1 MKSTARTVGIVMI
14 IMVLS
19 RLLSLGSVI
28 VYTSFFGTESIEINI
43 YSYALQFPN
52 IVFTVF
58 GTALTTVVIPI
69 FASNLESGD
78 KKRAYK
84 FADNVISLATTFT
97 LILALVGI
105 LLAPLFPLFT
115 KYSENENAYNF
126 AVMALRIMF
135 PIMIFYALNY
145 IFQGILQS
153 MGKFN
158 MPAFVTI
165 PSSVIQIGYVLL
177 LGHKYGVKGLLIA
190 TFIALSTQA
199 LILIPPLLTTDY
211 KYRPSFKY
219 KDEDIRKA
227 IRLMIPIIIGSSAYP
242 LNLFFNA
249 TIAANI
255 GNGDKVTILTL
266 VQQLVTYA
274 VLAFIYS
281 VTAVAFPKFSAL
293 ASKNDIGEFKNSVV
307 KVLTSMF
314 YFLLPAT
321 AGFILVR
328 KELLNLIVGWNK
340 FTPENVEFASVLLS
354 FYALGVVGMG
364 VKEVVDRAFYSL
376 KDTKAP
382 AIIGVIVM
390 VVNVSISLILLRF
403 IGAYGIPIAYSVSI
417 LTGAAVLTIMLRK
430 KIGAFGGKKLGKV
443 IIKIILSCIVMTLVI
458 LPLMMVF
465 NKFSFRADLIVG
477 AIKYIIPDI
486 SADAIALMHE
496 LTDRAIKLI
505 VPAALGAL
513 VYFVSTYLLKVDEA
527 VDVFKKLKAK
537 VLRHN

>member
-1 MKSTARTVGIVMI
+1 MKSTAKTVGIVMI

-28 VYTSFFGTESIEINI
+28 VYTSFFGTDSIEINI
-43 YSYALQFPN
+43 YTYALQFPN

-69 FASNLESGD
+69 FASNLESGN

-84 FADNVISLATTFT
+84 FADNVISLATIFT
-97 LILALVGI
+97 LILTLIGV
-105 LLAPLFPLFT
+105 LLAPLLPLFT
-115 KYSENENAYNF
+115 KYSENKNHYDF

-165 PSSVIQIGYVLL
+165 PSSAIQIGYVIFM
-177 LGHKYGVKGLLIA
+177 GNKFGIKGLLIA
-190 TFIALSTQA
+190 TLIALSTQA
-199 LILIPPLLTTDY
+199 LILIPPLLTTEY
-211 KYRPSFKY
+211 RYRPSFNY

-227 IRLMIPIIIGSSAYP
+227 VKLIIPIIIGSSAYP
-242 LNLFFNA
+242 LNLFFNV
-249 TIAANI
+249 TIAANL
-255 GNGDKVTILTL
+255 GDGDKVTILTL
-266 VQQLVTYA
+266 VQQLVSYA

-293 ASKNDIGEFKNSVV
+293 ASKSDISEFKNSVL

-354 FYALGVVGMG
+354 LYALGVVGMG

-382 AIIGVIVM
+382 AIIGVIIM
-390 VVNVSISLILLRF
+390 VVNVSISLLLLPF
-403 IGAYGIPIAYSVSI
+403 IDAYGIPLAYSVSI
-417 LTGAAVLTIMLRK
+417 LTGAAVLTLMLRK
-430 KIGAFGGKKLGKV
+430 KIGAFGGKKLARV
-443 IIKIILSCIVMTLVI
+443 IFKIILSCIIMSAVVFALISVLSGFTFSVTLI
-458 LPLMMVF
+458 
-465 NKFSFRADLIVG
+465 
-477 AIKYIIPDI
+477 
-486 SADAIALMHE
+486 
-496 LTDRAIKLI
+496 DRAIKLI
-505 VPAALGAL
+505 VPAGLGAL
-513 VYFVSTYLLKVDEA
+513 VYFGSTYVLKIDEA
-527 VDVFKKLKAK
+527 VDVFNKLKAK
-537 VLRHN
+537 ALRHN